1 MLIEM
6 FKIIK
11 NVKNN
16 IKTLKEVIILFFFY
30 LSLGLLIILTILI
43 VFTTI
48 QIHIENI
55 RLEIPK
61 KNERNINKKYKI
73 TIKLYIFEKI
83 NYFKLDITKYKMEKR
98 VIRKNIE
105 KLKRKIEK
113 DKNNFDMKQISKLKK
128 MNIKIQK
135 INLKMVL
142 GTEDAAQN
150 AIIVGTIS
158 SIIAIIMGA
167 LSEKKILAIGD
178 GKENQ
183 INWKII
189 PLYQNRNL
197 LNIDLNCIISF
208 KLIHIINAI

>member
-1 MLIEM
+1 M
-6 FKIIK
+6 
-11 NVKNN
+11 
-16 IKTLKEVIILFFFY
+16 ILFFFY
-30 LSLGLLIILTILI
+30 LSLVLLIILTILI

-158 SIIAIIMGA
+158 SIIAIIMGV
-167 LSEKKILAIGD
+167 LSEKKILAMGD

>member
-1 MLIEM
+1 M

-11 NVKNN
+11 NVNNN

>member
-1 MLIEM
+1 M

>member
-1 MLIEM
+1 M
-6 FKIIK
+6 
-11 NVKNN
+11 
-16 IKTLKEVIILFFFY
+16 FFFY

-55 RLEIPK
+55 RLKIPK
-61 KNERNINKKYKI
+61 KNGRNINKKYKI
-73 TIKLYIFEKI
+73 TIKLYVFEKI

-135 INLKMVL
+135 INLKVFL

-167 LSEKKILAIGD
+167 LSERKNLEIGEE
-178 GKENQ
+178 KEDQ

>member
-1 MLIEM
+1 M
-6 FKIIK
+6 
-11 NVKNN
+11 
-16 IKTLKEVIILFFFY
+16 FFFY

-73 TIKLYIFEKI
+73 IIKLYIFEKI

-113 DKNNFDMKQISKLKK
+113 NKNNFDIKQISKLKK

-135 INLKMVL
+135 INLKIVL
-142 GTEDAAQN
+142 GTEDAMQN

-167 LSEKKILAIGD
+167 LSEKEILAIGD
-178 GKENQ
+178 GKENS

>member
-1 MLIEM
+1 M
-6 FKIIK
+6 
-11 NVKNN
+11 
-16 IKTLKEVIILFFFY
+16 FFFY

-61 KNERNINKKYKI
+61 KNGRNINKKYKI

-83 NYFKLDITKYKMEKR
+83 SYFKLDITKYKMEKR

-113 DKNNFDMKQISKLKK
+113 DKNNFDMKQISKLRK
-128 MNIKIQK
+128 MNIKIKK
-135 INLKMVL
+135 IDLKMVL
-142 GTEDAAQN
+142 GTEDTAQN

-158 SIIAIIMGA
+158 SIIAIIMGV
-167 LSEKKILAIGD
+167 LSEKKILAIGE

>member
-1 MLIEM
+1 M
-6 FKIIK
+6 
-11 NVKNN
+11 
-16 IKTLKEVIILFFFY
+16 ILFFFY

-73 TIKLYIFEKI
+73 IIKLYIFEKI

-98 VIRKNIE
+98 VIKKNIE
-105 KLKRKIEK
+105 KLKRKFEK

-135 INLKMVL
+135 INLKVFL

-158 SIIAIIMGA
+158 SIIAIIMGL
-167 LSEKKILAIGD
+167 LSEKKILATGE